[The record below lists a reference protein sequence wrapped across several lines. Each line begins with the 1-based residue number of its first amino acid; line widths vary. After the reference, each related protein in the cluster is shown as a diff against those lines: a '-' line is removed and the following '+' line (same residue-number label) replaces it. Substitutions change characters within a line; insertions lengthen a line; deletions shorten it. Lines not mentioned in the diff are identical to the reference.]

1 MQFSEGFK
9 PTIVARWRPRVL
21 SGGRNRPAAATA
33 NRPNRARSQGKPPVD
48 VIRPLALT
56 LLDRLNVTPIQRFS
70 TVLSATIIGM
80 MGIGAGAQVVIGTPY
95 PPYPAGTPDS
105 SLRIQVTPQ
114 DTAVYV
120 DGYYAGVVDD
130 FDGMW
135 QRLRVEPGQHEI
147 ALYHEGY
154 RTAREHVYLVRDK
167 TFTIKRQLEA
177 LPPGSAAEPRPT
189 PEAASGGE
197 GPRPLPRGAR
207 PDPPL
212 RSGPAGALPR
222 VPSGESVPNGTGRLM
237 IRVQPSDADIRIDG
251 QPLEATPGENSTAL
265 DISEGRHVVQVR
277 KAGYVG
283 YLTEID
289 VRTGETSNVEVTLRV
304 QP

>member
-1 MQFSEGFK
+1 M
-9 PTIVARWRPRVL
+9 
-21 SGGRNRPAAATA
+21 
-33 NRPNRARSQGKPPVD
+33 
-48 VIRPLALT
+48 T

-70 TVLSATIIGM
+70 TVLSATVIGM
-80 MGIGAGAQVVIGTPY
+80 TGIGAGAQVVIGTPY

-114 DTAVYV
+114 DTEVYV

-154 RTAREHVYLVRDK
+154 RTARERVYLVRDK

-177 LPPGSAAEPRPT
+177 LPSGGAAEPRPT
-189 PEAASGGE
+189 PEAASGNE

-212 RSGPAGALPR
+212 RSGPVAALPR
-222 VPSGESVPNGTGRLM
+222 SPSDESARTGRLM
-237 IRVQPSDADIRIDG
+237 IRIEPADASIRIDG
-251 QPLEATPGENSTAL
+251 QPLEVTPGENSTTL

-283 YLTEID
+283 YLTEIE
-289 VRTGETSNVEVTLRV
+289 VRSGETSNVEVTLRV